1 MQEFIKKMMMF
12 GVGLAAMTREK
23 TEEFVKELIKKGE
36 MSEKEGKQ
44 LVNDLMEKS
53 KKMTRDLE
61 MKTEEMVSATLKRL
75 NIPTRKELDEL
86 RERIEKL
93 EKRGG

>member
-12 GVGLAAMTREK
+12 GVGLAALTREK
-23 TEEFVKELIKKGE
+23 TEELVKEFVKKGE
-36 MSEKEGKQ
+36 MSEKERKQ

-61 MKTEEMVSATLKRL
+61 TKTEEMVTTTLKRL

-86 RERIEKL
+86 RERVDRL
-93 EKRGG
+93 EKRGE

>member
-1 MQEFIKKMMMF
+1 MQGFIKKMMMF

-23 TEEFVKELIKKGE
+23 TEELVKELVKKGE

-53 KKMTRDLE
+53 KKMTRE
-61 MKTEEMVSATLKRL
+61 IETKTEEMVTSTLKRL

-86 RERIEKL
+86 RERLDRL
-93 EKRGG
+93 EKRGE

>member
-12 GVGLAAMTREK
+12 GEGLAAMTREK
-23 TEEFVKELIKKGE
+23 SEELVKELVKKGE

-53 KKMTRDLE
+53 KKVTRDLE
-61 MKTEEMVSATLKRL
+61 TKTEEMVAVTLKRL

>member
-23 TEEFVKELIKKGE
+23 TEELVRELVKKGE

-53 KKMTRDLE
+53 KKMTRELE
-61 MKTEEMVSATLKRL
+61 TKTEEMVTSTLKRL

-86 RERIEKL
+86 RERVDRL
-93 EKRGG
+93 EKRGE

>member
-1 MQEFIKKMMMF
+1 MQEFIKKMMLF

-23 TEEFVKELIKKGE
+23 TEEFVKELVKKGE

-61 MKTEEMVSATLKRL
+61 AKTEEMVAATLKRL

-86 RERIEKL
+86 RERIDKL

>member
-23 TEEFVKELIKKGE
+23 TEELVKELVKKGE

-53 KKMTRDLE
+53 KKMTRELE
-61 MKTEEMVSATLKRL
+61 TKTEEMVTSTLKRL

-86 RERIEKL
+86 RERVDRL
-93 EKRGG
+93 EKRGE

>member
-12 GVGLAAMTREK
+12 GEGLAAMTREK
-23 TEEFVKELIKKGE
+23 SEELVKELVKKGE

-61 MKTEEMVSATLKRL
+61 TKTEEMVTTTLKRL

>member
-1 MQEFIKKMMMF
+1 MQGFIKKMMMF

-23 TEEFVKELIKKGE
+23 TEELVKELVKKGE

-53 KKMTRDLE
+53 KKMTRELE
-61 MKTEEMVSATLKRL
+61 TKTEEMVTSTLKRL

-86 RERIEKL
+86 RERVDRL
-93 EKRGG
+93 EKRGE

>member
-1 MQEFIKKMMMF
+1 MQEFIKKMMLF

-23 TEEFVKELIKKGE
+23 TEEFVKELVKKGE

-61 MKTEEMVSATLKRL
+61 TKTEEMVAATLKRL

-86 RERIEKL
+86 RERIDKL

>member
-1 MQEFIKKMMMF
+1 
-12 GVGLAAMTREK
+12 
-23 TEEFVKELIKKGE
+23 
-36 MSEKEGKQ
+36 
-44 LVNDLMEKS
+44 MEKS

-61 MKTEEMVSATLKRL
+61 TKTEEMVAATLKRL

-86 RERIEKL
+86 RERIDKL

>member
-1 MQEFIKKMMMF
+1 MMMF

-23 TEEFVKELIKKGE
+23 TEELVKELVKKGE

-53 KKMTRDLE
+53 KKMTRE
-61 MKTEEMVSATLKRL
+61 IETKTEEMVTSTLKRL

-86 RERIEKL
+86 RERVDRL
-93 EKRGG
+93 EKRGE

>member
-1 MQEFIKKMMMF
+1 MQEFIKKMMLF

-23 TEEFVKELIKKGE
+23 TEEFVKELVKKGE

-44 LVNDLMEKS
+44 LVNDFMEKS

-61 MKTEEMVSATLKRL
+61 TKTEEMVAATLKRL

>member
-1 MQEFIKKMMMF
+1 
-12 GVGLAAMTREK
+12 
-23 TEEFVKELIKKGE
+23 VKELVKKGE

-53 KKMTRDLE
+53 KKMTRE
-61 MKTEEMVSATLKRL
+61 IETKTEEMVTSTLKRL

-86 RERIEKL
+86 RERVDRL
-93 EKRGG
+93 EKRGE

>member
-1 MQEFIKKMMMF
+1 MQGFIKKMMMF

-23 TEEFVKELIKKGE
+23 TEELVKELVKKGE

-53 KKMTRDLE
+53 KKMTRE
-61 MKTEEMVSATLKRL
+61 IETKTEEMVTSTLKRL

-86 RERIEKL
+86 RERVDRL
-93 EKRGG
+93 EKRGE

>member
-23 TEEFVKELIKKGE
+23 TEEFVKELVKKGE

>member
-1 MQEFIKKMMMF
+1 MQEFIRKMMMF

-23 TEEFVKELIKKGE
+23 TEELVKELVKKGE

-61 MKTEEMVSATLKRL
+61 TKTEEMVTATLKRL
-75 NIPTRKELDEL
+75 NIPTHKELDEL
-86 RERIEKL
+86 RERVEKL
-93 EKRGG
+93 EKRGE

>member
-1 MQEFIKKMMMF
+1 MQEFIKKMMLF

-23 TEEFVKELIKKGE
+23 TEEFVKELVKKGE

-61 MKTEEMVSATLKRL
+61 TKTEEMVAATLKRL

>member
-12 GVGLAAMTREK
+12 GEGLAAMTREK
-23 TEEFVKELIKKGE
+23 SEELVKELVKKGE

-44 LVNDLMEKS
+44 HVNDLMEKS
-53 KKMTRDLE
+53 KKVTRDLE
-61 MKTEEMVSATLKRL
+61 TKTEEMVAVTLKRL